1 MSNSVRT
8 AQVMSDEF
16 TASECSV
23 CVLRGPN
30 QYSNTSEGFVRK
42 DIFRQCPN
50 LIFQFICENSLSPHH
65 QHRHTHTLYFILFF
79 KFIPTHSTISFLIIP
94 LTPQLSISLSLS
106 LLLSHGPGC
115 FDHSFLAS
123 LSCFPLSH
131 PFILSSLLCCHQY
144 RSHLRIPSLSLSV
157 SLCLSLR
164 SHSLCISLSV
174 SYSLALSFC

>member
-1 MSNSVRT
+1 M
-8 AQVMSDEF
+8 
-16 TASECSV
+16 
-23 CVLRGPN
+23 
-30 QYSNTSEGFVRK
+30 RK

-50 LIFQFICENSLSPHH
+50 LIFQFICENSLSPHPPTPT
-65 QHRHTHTLYFILFF
+65 HTHTLYFILFF

-94 LTPQLSISLSLS
+94 LTLQLSISLSFS

-131 PFILSSLLCCHQY
+131 PFIPSSLLCCHQY

-164 SHSLCISLSV
+164 SYSLCFSLSI